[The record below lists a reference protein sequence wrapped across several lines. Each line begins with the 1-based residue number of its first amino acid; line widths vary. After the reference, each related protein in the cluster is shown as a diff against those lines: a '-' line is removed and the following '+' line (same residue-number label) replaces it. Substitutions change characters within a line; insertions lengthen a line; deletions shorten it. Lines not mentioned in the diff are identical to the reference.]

1 MKHHT
6 RHHRHRR
13 RSRGQHWPNRHRYRA
28 QRRRNQQR
36 IQTLRMI
43 TSLVAV
49 KILVAPIISD
59 VIGNY
64 VYDGLGVIIRW
75 LQR

>member
-1 MKHHT
+1 MTHHP
-6 RHHRHRR
+6 HHRHRR
-13 RSRGQHWPNRHRYRA
+13 RSRGQHWPNRRSDRA
-28 QRRRNQQR
+28 RRRRNQQR
-36 IQTLRMI
+36 LQTLRMI
-43 TSLVAV
+43 TSLLAV

>member
-1 MKHHT
+1 MNQHI
-6 RHHRHRR
+6 HRHRR
-13 RSRGQHWPNRHRYRA
+13 RSRGQHWPNRRSDRA
-28 QRRRNQQR
+28 RRRRRNQQR
-36 IQTLRMI
+36 LQTLRMI
-43 TSLVAV
+43 TSLLAV

-64 VYDGLGVIIRW
+64 LYDGLGVIMRW

>member
-1 MKHHT
+1 MK
-6 RHHRHRR
+6 RHAHRHRHPTHR
-13 RSRGQHWPNRHRYRA
+13 RGQYWPNRRSYRA
-28 QRRRNQQR
+28 RRRRIQQR
-36 IQTLRMI
+36 WQTLRMI

-59 VIGNY
+59 VIGNSL
-64 VYDGLGVIIRW
+64 YDGLGAIIRW

>member
-1 MKHHT
+1 
-6 RHHRHRR
+6 
-13 RSRGQHWPNRHRYRA
+13 
-28 QRRRNQQR
+28 
-36 IQTLRMI
+36 MI

-64 VYDGLGVIIRW
+64 LYDGLGTLMRW

>member
-1 MKHHT
+1 MKQHT
-6 RHHRHRR
+6 HRPYHRR
-13 RSRGQHWPNRHRYRA
+13 RRRGQHWPNRRSYRA
-28 QRRRNQQR
+28 RRRRIKQR
-36 IQTLRMI
+36 LHTLRML

-64 VYDGLGVIIRW
+64 VYDGLGTIIRW

>member
-6 RHHRHRR
+6 YHRR
-13 RSRGQHWPNRHRYRA
+13 RSRSQHWPNRRIDRA
-28 QRRRNQQR
+28 RRRRTQQR
-36 IQTLRMI
+36 LQTLRML

-64 VYDGLGVIIRW
+64 VYDGLGTLIRW
-75 LQR
+75 LQH

>member
-1 MKHHT
+1 MTHHPY
-6 RHHRHRR
+6 HRHRR
-13 RSRGQHWPNRHRYRA
+13 RSRGQHWPNRRIYRA
-28 QRRRNQQR
+28 RRRRNQQR
-36 IQTLRMI
+36 LQTLRML

-64 VYDGLGVIIRW
+64 LYDGLGTIIRW

>member
-1 MKHHT
+1 MNQHT
-6 RHHRHRR
+6 HYRHRR
-13 RSRGQHWPNRHRYRA
+13 RSRGQHWPNRRSYRT
-28 QRRRNQQR
+28 QRRRRNQQR
-36 IQTLRMI
+36 LQTLRMI

-59 VIGNY
+59 VIGNCL
-64 VYDGLGVIIRW
+64 YDGLGTIIRW